1 MAQLVGTLHVP
12 VDFVLRHA
20 EVMVQ
25 HAARPERGG
34 LLVLADADALA
45 EEVAGLVD
53 AGVDMK
59 GQVGMEKPA
68 ARKNRNRNH
77 VHSAGARD
85 QVGGHGHLRYFE
97 FLELEL
103 APKSL

>member
-1 MAQLVGTLHVP
+1 MVQLVGSLHVP

-20 EVMVQ
+20 EVVVQ
-25 HAARPERGG
+25 YAASPERGG
-34 LLVLADADALA
+34 LLVLADADAFA
-45 EEVAGLVD
+45 EEVAGLLD

-59 GQVGMEKPA
+59 GQFAMEKPP

-77 VHSAGARD
+77 VHSAGTRD
-85 QVGGHGHLRYFE
+85 QVGGHGHFRYFE

-103 APKSL
+103 AP